1 MLNSSGEPLTLS
13 GFFVGTDTPGP
24 GSSSASS
31 GNANPNPLTSQTG
44 VGSIGS
50 SIGAPPIGLFGVP
63 SPSSFGDGIRSW
75 SSSVAP
81 ISPLYAA
88 PPAPPSDQAGGVFG
102 MLLDHLRD
110 NPNR

>member
-13 GFFVGTDTPGP
+13 GFFVGRDTRGP

-50 SIGAPPIGLFGVP
+50 SIGAPADRSLRCALAELIRRWHPKLVIFR
-63 SPSSFGDGIRSW
+63 SP
-75 SSSVAP
+75 
-81 ISPLYAA
+81 
-88 PPAPPSDQAGGVFG
+88 
-102 MLLDHLRD
+102 
-110 NPNR
+110 N